1 MQLGLPDGERKDN
14 GFVFSIVVEPTR
26 IDVHYGVGLGLPALT
41 ASELTTLNRSAED
54 AYQSTH
60 SMDQALL
67 TLVQGFDTVARNNY
81 EPLIFPSPTPETINC
96 ASAAFRSVG
105 YFVYVRAGLSGR
117 HLSIVLYVDAPQAG
131 AQWDRINP
139 YGGSGSR
146 GSGFPLGGAGAAVRR
161 RVAAAAV
168 VAPGVAIKKKRRL
181 RDETFPKTDH
191 SNFYDGCHVCRADQL
206 RRCQVGADEYN
217 ELVALVQGVQS
228 AASNFQ
234 LVTDT
239 QYAKIQAKTQ
249 ITKDYYDAVST
260 SGEVWTGNFRSQA
273 DAMTNLLK
281 YRDENGQPLDPTK
294 LNLNTLNEKGA
305 LPDGL
310 GQGFTL
316 YVNAITQA
324 PPPVPDAGVRLA
336 LGDTVD
342 EAMNTIQLGGTDWND
357 AVKAYNTRP
366 AQIKGEIVARVSA
379 YFGFDLP
386 VTFPY
391 YQGGNAGQPDQN
403 PLATPKP

>member
-1 MQLGLPDGERKDN
+1 MNR
-14 GFVFSIVVEPTR
+14 FSVQIISFIVLVALF
-26 IDVHYGVGLGLPALT
+26 VGLTGCGIVN
-41 ASELTTLNRSAED
+41 SGTT
-54 AYQSTH
+54 
-60 SMDQALL
+60 
-67 TLVQGFDTVARNNY
+67 
-81 EPLIFPSPTPETINC
+81 
-96 ASAAFRSVG
+96 
-105 YFVYVRAGLSGR
+105 
-117 HLSIVLYVDAPQAG
+117 
-131 AQWDRINP
+131 
-139 YGGSGSR
+139 
-146 GSGFPLGGAGAAVRR
+146 
-161 RVAAAAV
+161 
-168 VAPGVAIKKKRRL
+168 
-181 RDETFPKTDH
+181 
-191 SNFYDGCHVCRADQL
+191 
-206 RRCQVGADEYN
+206 EYN

-228 AASNFQ
+228 AAANFQ

-273 DAMTNLLK
+273 DALTNLLK
-281 YRDENGQPLDPTK
+281 NYRDANGQPLDPTK
-294 LNLNTLNEKGA
+294 LNLKDLQGKGA

-324 PPPVPDAGVRLA
+324 PPPVPDSKVILA

-357 AVKAYNTRP
+357 AVKAYNTRR

-391 YQGGNAGQPDQN
+391 YQGGNAGQPVQN

>member
-1 MQLGLPDGERKDN
+1 MK
-14 GFVFSIVVEPTR
+14 SYIKR
-26 IDVHYGVGLGLPALT
+26 IIP
-41 ASELTTLNRSAED
+41 
-54 AYQSTH
+54 
-60 SMDQALL
+60 
-67 TLVQGFDTVARNNY
+67 
-81 EPLIFPSPTPETINC
+81 IF
-96 ASAAFRSVG
+96 
-105 YFVYVRAGLSGR
+105 
-117 HLSIVLYVDAPQAG
+117 
-131 AQWDRINP
+131 
-139 YGGSGSR
+139 
-146 GSGFPLGGAGAAVRR
+146 
-161 RVAAAAV
+161 AV
-168 VAPGVAIKKKRRL
+168 VAVLVGL
-181 RDETFPKTDH
+181 T
-191 SNFYDGCHVCRADQL
+191 GCGIVNS
-206 RRCQVGADEYN
+206 GTTEYN

-228 AASNFQ
+228 AAANFQ

-249 ITKDYYDAVST
+249 VTKDYYDAVST

-273 DAMTNLLK
+273 DALTNLLNN

-294 LNLNTLNEKGA
+294 LNLKELQGKGA

-324 PPPVPDAGVRLA
+324 PPPVPDAQVTLA
-336 LGDTVD
+336 LGDSVD

-357 AVKAYNTRP
+357 AVKAYNTRR

-391 YQGGNAGQPDQN
+391 YQGGNAGQPIQN